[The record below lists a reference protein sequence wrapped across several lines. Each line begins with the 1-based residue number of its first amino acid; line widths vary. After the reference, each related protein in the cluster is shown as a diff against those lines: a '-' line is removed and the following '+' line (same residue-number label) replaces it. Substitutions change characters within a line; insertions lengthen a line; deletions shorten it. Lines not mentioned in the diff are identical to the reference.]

1 MGAGTDVT
9 YKGEL
14 QADPTRVLQLQTDF
28 DWLLPEI
35 MAIISA
41 EAVEGTTEA
50 SICSAAG
57 QERRAVWAAGRATAP
72 AAAKGVLRP
81 PAH

>member
-50 SICSAAG
+50 SIRSAAG
-57 QERRAVWAAGRATAP
+57 QERQAVWAAGRATAP
-72 AAAKGVLRP
+72 AAANGVLRP